1 MNNNTNTNHI
11 SIRKQMVSTP
21 KKKEEDY
28 IPEIP
33 LRIYEN
39 KVIYFTWNRIRG
51 FPNTL
56 AFKSLKIA
64 SSCNSEY
71 KVAPAWSKYT
81 LPTIPK
87 WAKSN
92 NINNQNKLCP
102 SKCTQLKIK
111 RTELKD
117 WNFSSSIFL
126 GKQSEKK
133 GIILKRLKEKRTV

>member
-1 MNNNTNTNHI
+1 
-11 SIRKQMVSTP
+11 MVSTP

-71 KVAPAWSKYT
+71 KVAPA
-81 LPTIPK
+81 
-87 WAKSN
+87 
-92 NINNQNKLCP
+92 
-102 SKCTQLKIK
+102 
-111 RTELKD
+111 
-117 WNFSSSIFL
+117 
-126 GKQSEKK
+126 
-133 GIILKRLKEKRTV
+133 